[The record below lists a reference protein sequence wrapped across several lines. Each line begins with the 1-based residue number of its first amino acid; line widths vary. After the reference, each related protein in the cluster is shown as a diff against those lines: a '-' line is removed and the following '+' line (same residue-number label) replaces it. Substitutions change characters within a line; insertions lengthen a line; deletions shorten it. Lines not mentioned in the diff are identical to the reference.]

1 MADEREYS
9 FTVEVVRELYYS
21 DATSYGVYSFKT
33 PDEMPEL
40 EKQISIGRNIDWG
53 EEHTDTIYN
62 GILSG
67 RMQRLYEGDKYD
79 VVAKLVFSKKYNK
92 YQYEPIRINS
102 AALKTAEEQESFLL
116 SILTESQAK
125 TLITAYPNIVEDIMD
140 GKDNVDFDKLQGIG
154 KITYDKIKEKV
165 INNYVISDILSMLQ
179 PLGVTLNAIKK
190 LTTHEPN
197 AVLLKKELIENPYI
211 LTSIRG
217 FGFKKVDALAIKL
230 NPELKESDKRLKAFI
245 RWFLTETG
253 EGSGHTWVDKGVLE
267 EEIINNVRE
276 CHKYLD
282 ECYRENGE
290 SDRPFL
296 HIEGRKIG
304 LQKYYDMEYKI
315 IEKLNEISNQNPLSV
330 SEENIKNGITK
341 AEQEQGYSL
350 TEEQMAIAMDSLN
363 SNAVTICGKAGCVD
377 CDTEYFNGTEW
388 KKISEF
394 TEGERVLQYNE
405 NGTAELVYPCNYIKQ
420 KSDYLWHFETKYGL
434 DQCLSDNH
442 NCYWVSQKGTPH
454 LQSFKEIRELQQNH
468 EYGFRGRFLTSFN
481 YNGNGIDLTDD
492 QIRIM
497 IATFADGSFNSQ
509 KCSDKTYNKA
519 RFHLKK
525 DRKKKRLIELCVKCG
540 CDYSISSSSAEGYM
554 DIYIQVPFRCKH
566 FPKEWYNCNQEQLKI
581 IAEEIIY
588 WDGDYKK
595 KNRFSTTSKKD
606 ADFIQFVL
614 SAIGKRAT
622 ININDRS
629 GQLYNTNDKT
639 YQRKSIEY
647 VVSWSDNKY
656 VGMCADKRSTH
667 SKTEIVPYKT
677 KDGYE
682 YCFTVPS
689 HLLVLRRNNKIFIT
703 GNCGKT
709 SIARTILNIYKEAN
723 CSIACCALSAKAV
736 KVIEESTGFQAN
748 TIHRLLGSNGLNKFT
763 YNENNPLPYSVLLID
778 EGSMNSTE
786 IFYHLLCA
794 VRPTTKIII
803 CGDNRQL
810 PPIGYGN
817 TFNDIVLNNVI
828 KTFTL
833 TKVLRQAE
841 KSGILSDAN
850 KIRDGINP
858 IAKPELKIVTGE
870 LNDMTYMF
878 RDDRDMINGIA
889 IKSFM
894 GAVKKYGVDDVLIGV
909 PRKSNCTNCT
919 ASLNEK
925 IQDLLLPNET
935 RCIVYGTRKY
945 KLGAKVIQRTN
956 DYEKDVFNG
965 DIGYIVDIFQE
976 KEGNKMVNKFT
987 IEFTSGK
994 ENKQVVYMQSEVDQ
1008 IDLAYA
1014 MTIHSLQGS
1023 GYKAVIIII
1032 DNTHY
1037 VLLDNCLL
1045 YTALTRAKEKCLL
1058 LAEPSAFKKCINTNK
1073 TVARQTWTK
1082 NILENFE
1089 KGLDK

>member
-1 MADEREYS
+1 MSEEYT
-9 FTVEVVRELYYS
+9 FELTPDYEMFYS
-21 DATSYGVYSFKT
+21 DSSSFGVYKFNTKSELPHLT
-33 PDEMPEL
+33 GNPDL
-40 EKQISIGRNIDWG
+40 FDR
-53 EEHTDTIYN
+53 TITYS
-62 GILSG
+62 GVLSG
-67 RMQRLYEGDKYD
+67 YMQKLYLGDTYK
-79 VVAKLVFSKKYNK
+79 VTAKLVYNKKYSHW
-92 YQYEPIRINS
+92 QYEPISIES
-102 AALKTAEEQESFLL
+102 AVPKSEKQQKAFLK
-116 SILTESQAK
+116 SILTDKQSD
-125 TLITAYPNIVEDIMD
+125 TLIASYPNIVEDIMN
-140 GKDNVDFDKLQGIG
+140 GTDNVDFTLLNGIG
-154 KITYDKIKEKV
+154 EITYNKIKEKV

-217 FGFKKVDALAIKL
+217 FGFKKVDTLAIKL

-267 EEIINNVRE
+267 EEIINNVGE

-282 ECYRENGE
+282 ECYRENEE

-330 SEENIKNGITK
+330 SEENIKNGIIK

-350 TEEQMAIAMDSLN
+350 TEEQMAITMDSLN
-363 SNAVTICGKAGCVD
+363 SNAVAICGKAGCVD

-420 KSDYLWHFETKYGL
+420 KSDYLWHFETCKL
-434 DQCLSDNH
+434 DQCLSENH
-442 NCYWVSQKGTPH
+442 TVVYMDYKNRLKKCVMKDFIKKHNDTINGNSAK
-454 LQSFKEIRELQQNH
+454 FI
-468 EYGFRGRFLTSFN
+468 TSFEF
-481 YNGNGIDLTDD
+481 GGSGINLTND
-492 QIRIM
+492 QIRLMVAI
-497 IATFADGSFNSQ
+497 FADGYYHNTTNTT
-509 KCSDKTYNKA
+509 KCRLGFKKTRKTQRAIELLEKCNIQYHLSTKNDKTY
-519 RFHLKK
+519 
-525 DRKKKRLIELCVKCG
+525 
-540 CDYSISSSSAEGYM
+540 
-554 DIYIQVPFRCKH
+554 IYFNAPIRAKH
-566 FPKEWYNCNQEQLKI
+566 FPKEWYNCTNEQFKI
-581 IAEEIIY
+581 IANEYQY
-588 WDGDYKK
+588 WNNSGKK
-595 KNRFSTTSKKD
+595 YVTTNYQD
-606 ADFIQFVL
+606 AQFMQFVF
-614 SAIGKRAT
+614 SACNLKA
-622 ININDRS
+622 NI
-629 GQLYNTNDKT
+629 Y
-639 YQRKSIEY
+639 I
-647 VVSWSDNKY
+647 
-656 VGMCADKRSTH
+656 DKRVKYQNCYYVTPTNKNLCTIVNPH
-667 SKTEIVPYKT
+667 SKTQIQPYKT

-956 DYEKDVFNG
+956 NYGKDVFNG
-965 DIGYIVDIFQE
+965 DIGYIVDIFQK

-1082 NILENFE
+1082 NILENFKVTCQE
-1089 KGLDK
+1089 LSEPLGS